1 MTLEPTLNEISGL
14 TKMSVKHKG
23 REKHLGRNA
32 TPLINRKNSKKKKK
46 NENLMEM
53 FRTVN
58 VIHFTFLQNAFGEQ
72 QIVNTTFLTSDKEF
86 CKAIIKPI
94 F

>member
-1 MTLEPTLNEISGL
+1 MIFFHLLDSGKSHNPKCVTFEPTLNEISGI

-23 REKHLGRNA
+23 REKYLGRNA
-32 TPLINRKNSKKKKK
+32 TPLIKRKNSKE
-46 NENLMEM
+46 NENLMET

-72 QIVNTTFLTSDKEF
+72 
-86 CKAIIKPI
+86 
-94 F
+94 